1 MLWWPVVTV
10 LITLP
15 YFVWEDWKFRELS
28 DTSMAGLF
36 VINFPFLTWA
46 YVYGGFGWEEV
57 VVSALP
63 VCIYYLIMRFA
74 NEYFHGDD
82 FIYMSI
88 VSLCLVVN
96 PMHPFSSAIPVKILI
111 YMGGVAV
118 LVAAVNLVINVI
130 SQRNAE
136 RDIVCPEIQRT
147 PFLSLINKFDGG
159 FPMMFVFAP
168 TIILALIL

>member
-1 MLWWPVVTV
+1 MI
-10 LITLP
+10 ITLP
-15 YFVWEDWKFRELS
+15 YFVWEDWKKRELN
-28 DTSMAGLF
+28 DTSMGALLCL
-36 VINFPFLTWA
+36 NLPFLIWA
-46 YVYGGFGWEEV
+46 YGLGGFGWEEI
-57 VVSALP
+57 VVSVLP
-63 VCIYYLIMRFA
+63 ICIYYLLTRFA
-74 NEYFHGDD
+74 NAYFHGDD

-136 RDIVCPEIQRT
+136 QDVVCPEIRRV

-168 TIILALIL
+168 TIILALIV